1 MGERSSSGPS
11 TTEGGPSGG
20 ILPAGRGEVETV
32 LSSTTQTATTSHN
45 FILELLPT
53 RAPDREKKA
62 GLAPRCCVPPVLTLP
77 CSTWA
82 AEDNNLC
89 SAVLTSPCD
98 TFRSSCPHHLP
109 GLPSHHEGEGVRD
122 GHQLLFAQGMGGCEC
137 VPVLTAKSP
146 CAHFPSTAGQRQ
158 GMCPLAGPSWSGLQG
173 CAALLRGRQFT
184 FPFTLFSCFSTF
196 SLLFPFPSSLSPFLL
211 PFHFLFFLQSSF
223 VSFPFPFL
231 LSFSLPFLSPPSL
244 PLPLS
249 FSLSLFLFPFLVSS
263 SFPYL
268 FSFSFPFPLSCF
280 PSFSFSSCFPLLFTY
295 FLFPFLFLFFS
306 SFPFH
311 FCLLSLSSFL
321 LFSSLL
327 SFLCLSLF
335 PSSFHLSS
343 LFPSLFP
350 SFLHACPH
358 TPQYPPLE
366 DYSCPQPASAR
377 RQRAENGGA
386 PAGARSLAREGA
398 APQKRRAAPAAP
410 ELGARYPRRS
420 RRGSRPGA
428 GAALAPLRVRGAVL
442 PGKVPAPTSPRCR
455 SPRLALT
462 SELVSSDP
470 RRTSTPGRRAAGW
483 AMHVGQVGVRPPGP
497 SSRGGDVEKGD
508 KVGSLGGGRGQPPA
522 EAPAATPAAAAGA
535 VAAAPRG
542 SAPAPA
548 PEPRSAAA
556 GAARAAGSAA
566 WQRELALGAALGT
579 LPGNLRKTLHQQ
591 LRGVR

>member
-122 GHQLLFAQGMGGCEC
+122 GHRLLFAQGMGGCEC

-158 GMCPLAGPSWSGLQG
+158 GMCPLAGPGWSGLQG

-196 SLLFPFPSSLSPFLL
+196 SLLFPFPSSLPPFLL
-211 PFHFLFFLQSSF
+211 PFHFFFPPVFFCFFPFSF
-223 VSFPFPFL
+223 FAFFPFL
-231 LSFSLPFLSPPSL
+231 SFPLPPYPFLYPFPYPSF
-244 PLPLS
+244 
-249 FSLSLFLFPFLVSS
+249 FSLSLFPLPSPIFFPFH
-263 SFPYL
+263 FHFL
-268 FSFSFPFPLSCF
+268 FHVFLLSLSLPVF
-280 PSFSFSSCFPLLFTY
+280 PSYLHIFF
-295 FLFPFLFLFFS
+295 FLFYFFFFS